1 MMDDTEINHFE
12 AFLKVLKAF
21 EEASVDYILIGGY
34 AVILHGLP
42 RFTVDMDFFIKMV
55 DENIQKLRK
64 ALFEVFEDEDI
75 QEITFHELEKYPV
88 IRYGT
93 PDGFHIDIMAHLGE
107 LASYDDLRYEIMEIE
122 GQKIRVATPES
133 LLKLKENTVRPEDKV
148 DALFLK
154 ELLKRREKRDADRKI

>member
-1 MMDDTEINHFE
+1 
-12 AFLKVLKAF
+12 
-21 EEASVDYILIGGY
+21 
-34 AVILHGLP
+34 
-42 RFTVDMDFFIKMV
+42 
-55 DENIQKLRK
+55 
-64 ALFEVFEDEDI
+64 
-75 QEITFHELEKYPV
+75 V

-148 DALFLK
+148 DALFLN